1 MTPPVPRTLLLSP
14 ADLRAIVDGVG
25 LHALMDELIQ
35 TLTTA
40 LRELDASVTEVHKR
54 EGFALKNELRPPG
67 ALEWMPVLRRG
78 ETMTM
83 KVVGYAPANAA
94 DAGLPTIIA
103 TNSVYDAR
111 TGHLLALMDGVFAT
125 ALRTGAA
132 SAVASRCLA
141 APDSRVL
148 GLVGCGAQAV
158 TQLHALSRVF
168 QLEQVL
174 VHDVN
179 PEAARSFV
187 RRVAFLG
194 LDVRPTLLSDLE
206 ARADILCTATTVAV
220 GAGPVISGHALQP
233 HAHINAVGSDLPGKT
248 ELPLALLRRSL
259 VCPDFPSQARVE
271 GECQQLHPDQIGPDL
286 ATVVQQPEEF
296 QGWRLR
302 NTVFDSTG
310 HALEDQVVTRM
321 LLEHA
326 RRMQLGTYVSVE
338 GLGGDPL
345 DPYALM
351 RGDAPGRTE
360 APRRAAGS

>member
-1 MTPPVPRTLLLSP
+1 MTPPVPRTLLISP
-14 ADLRAIVDGVG
+14 TDLRAIVAGVG

-35 TLTTA
+35 SLTVA
-40 LRELDASVTEVHKR
+40 LRELDDSLTQVHKR
-54 EGFALKNELRPPG
+54 EGFSLSDGAHPLG
-67 ALEWMPVLRRG
+67 ALEWMPVLQRG
-78 ETMTM
+78 ESLTM
-83 KVVGYAPANAA
+83 KVVGSCPANVLE
-94 DAGLPTIIA
+94 AGLPTLIA
-103 TNSVYDAR
+103 THSVYDAR
-111 TGHLLALMDGVFAT
+111 TGHLVAVMDGVFAT

-141 APDSRVL
+141 SPDSTVL

-174 VHDVN
+174 VHDLD
-179 PEAARSFV
+179 PDAARSFV

-194 LDVRPTLLSDLE
+194 LDVRPTLLADLE
-206 ARADILCTATTVAV
+206 ARADILCTATTVTA
-220 GAGPVISGHALQP
+220 GSGPVISGHALKP
-233 HAHINAVGSDLPGKT
+233 HAHINAVGADRPGKT

-259 VCPDFPSQARVE
+259 VCPDFPSQARLE

-296 QGWRLR
+296 QGWQLR

-326 RRMQLGTYVSVE
+326 RRMGLGTWVALE

-345 DPYALM
+345 DPYALVH
-351 RGDAPGRTE
+351 GDAAGLTE
-360 APRRAAGS
+360 TPRRAAGS